1 MSGVVRW
8 GIVGLGGFAERCV
21 VPAIAASAGSKL
33 VACSGRSLEKT
44 RASAATLGIE
54 RVYATYDELV
64 LDAEIDAVY
73 VATPNALHD
82 PVVAAA
88 SRARKHVLCE
98 KPMSLAVA
106 SAQEMAAQCRAAGV
120 LLKIG
125 FHLRFE
131 EIMRR
136 VRELIAA
143 GTIGEVR
150 SLEIERIA
158 ATDQPG
164 AWRHRPTE
172 GGGVLYDVGVHL
184 LDLAQWLT
192 ASRITEVF
200 ARAHPQPREGKAN
213 DTVAISA
220 QIGPRCI
227 GLVRVSREVPFGK
240 NDLVVQ
246 GSNGMISTS
255 ALRWESEYR
264 LSVTTA
270 SGVSEESL
278 SATPA
283 YQREIEAFE
292 REVAGERT
300 QIATADDGIAI
311 VAVTQAILASLE
323 SGRSVPV

>member
-1 MSGVVRW
+1 MSAVVRW

-44 RASAATLGIE
+44 QASAATLGIA
-54 RVYATYDELV
+54 RVHATYDELV
-64 LDAEIDAVY
+64 LDPGIDAVY

-88 SRARKHVLCE
+88 AGARQHVLCE
-98 KPMSLAVA
+98 KPMSLAVS
-106 SAQEMAAQCRAAGV
+106 SAQDMAAQCRAAGV

-131 EIMRR
+131 DIMRR

-150 SLEIERIA
+150 SLAIERIA

-164 AWRHRPTE
+164 AWRHRPAE

-200 ARAHPQPREGKAN
+200 ARAHPEPREGKAN
-213 DTVAISA
+213 DTVVISA
-220 QIGPRCI
+220 LLGQRCM
-227 GLVRVSREVPFGK
+227 GSVRASREVPFGK

-246 GSNGMISTS
+246 GSRGMISTS
-255 ALRWESEYR
+255 SLRWESEYV
-264 LSVTTA
+264 LSVRTA
-270 SGVSEESL
+270 SGLTEESL
-278 SATPA
+278 AATPA

-292 REVAGERT
+292 REVAGEPT
-300 QIATADDGIAI
+300 QIATAEDGIGI
-311 VAVTQAILASLE
+311 VAVTQAILASLD
-323 SGRSVPV
+323 SGRSVRI